1 MTEILKFEA
10 QAKAGHGKSH
20 AKAARK
26 EGLVPAIIY
35 GGAHKEVMVNLSL
48 NEFFTEYKKG
58 NMQSK
63 LTEIMLG
70 GKTITTLIRAV
81 QLDPVTDVPLHID
94 LQEVSKDTVIRVA
107 ARVKVINDD
116 KCAALKRGAVL
127 NILSRT
133 INVFCSPIAIPKH
146 IEIDVADLVV
156 GRSLHIND
164 ISLPEGVSPCDK
176 SNFVTVTLS
185 GSTDDSDEAA
195 KGAADAAAE

>member
-1 MTEILKFEA
+1 MTEILRFQA
-10 QAKAGHGKSH
+10 QTKAGNGKSH

-26 EGLVPAIIY
+26 EGMVPAVIY
-35 GGAHKEVMVNLSL
+35 GGAHKELMVTLPL

-63 LTEIMLG
+63 LTEVVLN

-81 QLDPVTDVPLHID
+81 QLHPVTDVPLHVD

-107 ARVKVINDD
+107 VRVKVINDD

-127 NILSRT
+127 NILTRT
-133 INVFCSPIAIPKH
+133 INMFCSPHAIPKH
-146 IEIDVADLVV
+146 IEVDVASLIV

-164 ISLPEGVSPCDK
+164 IALPQGVSPCDR
-176 SNFVTVTLS
+176 SNFVVLALS
-185 GSTDDSDEAA
+185 GSSDESADGEAA
-195 KGAADAAAE
+195 AAAE